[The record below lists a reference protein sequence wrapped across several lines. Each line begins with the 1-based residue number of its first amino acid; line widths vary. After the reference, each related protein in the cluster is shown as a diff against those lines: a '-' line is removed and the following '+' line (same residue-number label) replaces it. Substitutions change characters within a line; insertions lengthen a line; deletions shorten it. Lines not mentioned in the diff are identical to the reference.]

1 MDSSLPMYLQIKT
14 GIQTQVV
21 HSSSPSLK
29 LWVFST
35 QGKGILKMANSP
47 TLTKVNGFTADMEVK
62 DRVSPAG
69 LQTSRA
75 ETREI
80 QDARSFHMR
89 DSPTEE
95 KEC

>member
-1 MDSSLPMYLQIKT
+1 
-14 GIQTQVV
+14 
-21 HSSSPSLK
+21 
-29 LWVFST
+29 
-35 QGKGILKMANSP
+35 
-47 TLTKVNGFTADMEVK
+47 MEVK

-89 DSPTEE
+89 FSNRRERMLKIIFMYVYKSHQILIYNPRSMDSGTRLRFEYWL
-95 KEC
+95 

>member
-1 MDSSLPMYLQIKT
+1 
-14 GIQTQVV
+14 
-21 HSSSPSLK
+21 
-29 LWVFST
+29 
-35 QGKGILKMANSP
+35 
-47 TLTKVNGFTADMEVK
+47 MEVK

-89 DSPTEE
+89 FSNRRERMLKIIFMMGGGFRREGTYFIPVADSCWCVAEANTIL
-95 KEC
+95 